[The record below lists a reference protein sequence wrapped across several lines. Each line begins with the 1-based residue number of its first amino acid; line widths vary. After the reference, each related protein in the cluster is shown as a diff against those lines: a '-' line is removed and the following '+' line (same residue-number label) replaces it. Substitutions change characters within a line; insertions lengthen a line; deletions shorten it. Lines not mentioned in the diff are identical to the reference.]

1 MKTAPATMQEQ
12 WLTSILGHME
22 ADDPGYLD
30 TLPQLPQVI
39 LKNEASSR
47 FWRGEA
53 FSHALELLCGRSG
66 RRDRS
71 LTIPADDCVDGN
83 PVRELLE
90 RSLQKLAEGY
100 HIELL
105 TPLTN

>member
-1 MKTAPATMQEQ
+1 MKTAPATTLEQ
-12 WLTSILGHME
+12 WLTSLLRHME
-22 ADDPGYLD
+22 TDPGYLD
-30 TLPQLPQVI
+30 TLPQLLQVI

-53 FSHALELLCGRSG
+53 FSYALELFRGCSGRSG
-66 RRDRS
+66 RS
-71 LTIPADDCVDGN
+71 MTIPADDCMDGN
-83 PVRELLE
+83 PVQELLE

-105 TPLTN
+105 TPLIE

>member
-1 MKTAPATMQEQ
+1 MLEQ

-53 FSHALELLCGRSG
+53 FSHG
-66 RRDRS
+66 RRGRS
-71 LTIPADDCVDGN
+71 LTISADDCVDGN

-100 HIELL
+100 HLEAL

>member
-1 MKTAPATMQEQ
+1 MLER
-12 WLTSILGHME
+12 WLALILRHME
-22 ADDPGYLD
+22 TDPGYLD

-39 LKNEASSR
+39 LKNETSSR

-53 FSHALELLCGRSG
+53 FSHALEVLRGSSG
-66 RRDRS
+66 RTGRS
-71 LTIPADDCVDGN
+71 LTISADDCMDGN

-100 HIELL
+100 HLESL

>member
-1 MKTAPATMQEQ
+1 MLEQ

-53 FSHALELLCGRSG
+53 FSHALELLRGRSG
-66 RRDRS
+66 RSGRS

-90 RSLQKLAEGY
+90 RSKKKLSEGY
-100 HIELL
+100 RIELL

>member
-1 MKTAPATMQEQ
+1 MLEQ
-12 WLTSILGHME
+12 WLASILRHME
-22 ADDPGYLD
+22 TDPDYLD

-53 FSHALELLCGRSG
+53 FSHALELLCGRSEG
-66 RRDRS
+66 RGRS

-83 PVRELLE
+83 PVQELLE
-90 RSLQKLAEGY
+90 RSLQKLSEGY

-105 TPLTN
+105 TPLTQ

>member
-1 MKTAPATMQEQ
+1 MLEQ

-47 FWRGEA
+47 GEA

-66 RRDRS
+66 RRGRS

-100 HIELL
+100 HIKFL

>member
-1 MKTAPATMQEQ
+1 MKTAPATTLEQ

-22 ADDPGYLD
+22 ADPGYLD

-66 RRDRS
+66 RRG

-100 HIELL
+100 HLESL

>member
-1 MKTAPATMQEQ
+1 MKTVPAIMLEQ
-12 WLTSILGHME
+12 WLTSILRHME
-22 ADDPGYLD
+22 ADPGYLD
-30 TLPQLPQVI
+30 TLPQHPQVI

-53 FSHALELLCGRSG
+53 FSHALELFRGCSGRSG
-66 RRDRS
+66 RS
-71 LTIPADDCVDGN
+71 MTIPADDCMDGN
-83 PVRELLE
+83 PVQELLE

-100 HIELL
+100 HIKFL

>member
-1 MKTAPATMQEQ
+1 MLEQ
-12 WLTSILGHME
+12 WLTSLLRHME
-22 ADDPGYLD
+22 TDPGYLD
-30 TLPQLPQVI
+30 TLPQLLQVI

-53 FSHALELLCGRSG
+53 FSYAVELFRRCSGRSG
-66 RRDRS
+66 RS
-71 LTIPADDCVDGN
+71 MTIPADDCMDGN
-83 PVRELLE
+83 PVQELLE

-105 TPLTN
+105 TPLIE

>member
-1 MKTAPATMQEQ
+1 MKTAPATTLEQ
-12 WLTSILGHME
+12 WLAPILRHME
-22 ADDPGYLD
+22 ADPGYLD
-30 TLPQLPQVI
+30 TLPQLPQVV

-66 RRDRS
+66 RRGRS
-71 LTIPADDCVDGN
+71 LTISADDCVDGN

-105 TPLTN
+105 TPLIE

>member
-1 MKTAPATMQEQ
+1 MKTAPATTLEQ
-12 WLTSILGHME
+12 WLTSILRHME
-22 ADDPGYLD
+22 TDPGYLD

-66 RRDRS
+66 RRG

-100 HIELL
+100 HLKSLI
-105 TPLTN
+105 PLIN

>member
-1 MKTAPATMQEQ
+1 MLEQ
-12 WLTSILGHME
+12 WLASILRNME
-22 ADDPGYLD
+22 TDPSYLD

-53 FSHALELLCGRSG
+53 FSHALELLRGSSGRSG
-66 RRDRS
+66 RS

-83 PVRELLE
+83 PVQELLE
-90 RSLQKLAEGY
+90 RSLQKLSEGY
-100 HIELL
+100 RIELL
-105 TPLTN
+105 TSLTN

>member
-1 MKTAPATMQEQ
+1 MLEQ
-12 WLTSILGHME
+12 GLTSILRHME
-22 ADDPGYLD
+22 TNPGYLD

-53 FSHALELLCGRSG
+53 FSHALEILCVRSEGRG
-66 RRDRS
+66 RS

-83 PVRELLE
+83 PVQELLE
-90 RSLQKLAEGY
+90 RSLQKLSEGY
-100 HIELL
+100 RIELL

>member
-1 MKTAPATMQEQ
+1 VKTVPAIMLEQ

-30 TLPQLPQVI
+30 TLPQVI

-66 RRDRS
+66 RRGRS
-71 LTIPADDCVDGN
+71 LTISADDCVDGN

-100 HIELL
+100 HLEAL

>member
-1 MKTAPATMQEQ
+1 M
-12 WLTSILGHME
+12 
-22 ADDPGYLD
+22 
-30 TLPQLPQVI
+30 
-39 LKNEASSR
+39 
-47 FWRGEA
+47 
-53 FSHALELLCGRSG
+53 LLAWGSSG
-66 RRDRS
+66 RTGRS

-100 HIELL
+100 HIEPL

>member
-1 MKTAPATMQEQ
+1 MLEQ

-22 ADDPGYLD
+22 ADPGYLD

-53 FSHALELLCGRSG
+53 FSYALELVRGCSGRSG
-66 RRDRS
+66 RS
-71 LTIPADDCVDGN
+71 MTIPADDCMDGN
-83 PVRELLE
+83 PVQELLE

-105 TPLTN
+105 TPLIE

>member
-1 MKTAPATMQEQ
+1 MLEQ

-22 ADDPGYLD
+22 ADPGYLD

-53 FSHALELLCGRSG
+53 FSHALEILCGRSEG
-66 RRDRS
+66 RGRS

-83 PVRELLE
+83 PVQELLE
-90 RSLQKLAEGY
+90 RSLQKLSEGY
-100 HIELL
+100 RIELL
-105 TPLTN
+105 TPLIE

>member
-1 MKTAPATMQEQ
+1 MKTAPATTLEQ
-12 WLTSILGHME
+12 LLASILGHME
-22 ADDPGYLD
+22 ADPGYLD
-30 TLPQLPQVI
+30 TLPQLPKII

-53 FSHALELLCGRSG
+53 FSHALEILCGRSEG
-66 RRDRS
+66 RGRS

-83 PVRELLE
+83 PVQELLE
-90 RSLQKLAEGY
+90 RSLQKLSEGY
-100 HIELL
+100 RIELL

>member
-1 MKTAPATMQEQ
+1 METAP
-12 WLTSILGHME
+12 
-22 ADDPGYLD
+22 DYLD

-47 FWRGEA
+47 FRRGEA
-53 FSHALELLCGRSG
+53 FSRLEILRGCSG
-66 RRDRS
+66 QSGRS

-83 PVRELLE
+83 PVRELLQ
-90 RSLQKLAEGY
+90 RSLQKLSEGY

-105 TPLTN
+105 TPLTQ

>member
-1 MKTAPATMQEQ
+1 
-12 WLTSILGHME
+12 ME
-22 ADDPGYLD
+22 ADPGYLD

-53 FSHALELLCGRSG
+53 FSHALEVLRGSSGRSG
-66 RRDRS
+66 RS
-71 LTIPADDCVDGN
+71 MTIPADDCMDGN
-83 PVRELLE
+83 PVQELLE
-90 RSLQKLAEGY
+90 RSLQKLVEGY

-105 TPLTN
+105 TPLIE

>member
-1 MKTAPATMQEQ
+1 MLEQ
-12 WLTSILGHME
+12 WLASILGDME
-22 ADDPGYLD
+22 ADPGYLD
-30 TLPQLPQVI
+30 TLPQLPQVV

-66 RRDRS
+66 RRG

-100 HIELL
+100 HLKSLI
-105 TPLTN
+105 PLIN

>member
-1 MKTAPATMQEQ
+1 
-12 WLTSILGHME
+12 ME
-22 ADDPGYLD
+22 ADPGYLD

-53 FSHALELLCGRSG
+53 FSHALEVLRGSSG
-66 RRDRS
+66 RTGRS
-71 LTIPADDCVDGN
+71 LTISADDCMDGN
-83 PVRELLE
+83 HVRELLE
-90 RSLQKLAEGY
+90 RSLQKLAEDY
-100 HIELL
+100 HLESL

>member
-1 MKTAPATMQEQ
+1 MLEQ
-12 WLTSILGHME
+12 WLTSLLRHME
-22 ADDPGYLD
+22 TDPGYLD
-30 TLPQLPQVI
+30 TLPQLLQVI

-53 FSHALELLCGRSG
+53 FSYALELFRGCSGRSG
-66 RRDRS
+66 RNM
-71 LTIPADDCVDGN
+71 TIPADDCMDGN
-83 PVRELLE
+83 PVQELLE

-105 TPLTN
+105 TPLIE

>member
-1 MKTAPATMQEQ
+1 MLEQ
-12 WLTSILGHME
+12 WLASILGYME
-22 ADDPGYLD
+22 ADPGYLD

-66 RRDRS
+66 RRG

-100 HIELL
+100 HLKSLI
-105 TPLTN
+105 PLIN

>member
-1 MKTAPATMQEQ
+1 MKTAPATTLEQ

-22 ADDPGYLD
+22 ADPGYLD

-53 FSHALELLCGRSG
+53 FSHALELLWGRSG
-66 RRDRS
+66 GAGRS

-100 HIELL
+100 HLESL

>member
-1 MKTAPATMQEQ
+1 MLEQ
-12 WLTSILGHME
+12 WLTSILRHMGT
-22 ADDPGYLD
+22 DPGYLD

-53 FSHALELLCGRSG
+53 FSHALEFFRGCSGRSG
-66 RRDRS
+66 RS

-83 PVRELLE
+83 PVQELLE
-90 RSLQKLAEGY
+90 RALKKLSEGY

-105 TPLTN
+105 TALTE

>member
-1 MKTAPATMQEQ
+1 MKTAPATTLEQ
-12 WLTSILGHME
+12 WLAPILRHME
-22 ADDPGYLD
+22 ADPGYLD

-66 RRDRS
+66 RRGRS
-71 LTIPADDCVDGN
+71 LTISADDCVDGN

-105 TPLTN
+105 TPLIE

>member
-1 MKTAPATMQEQ
+1 MLEQ
-12 WLTSILGHME
+12 WLASILRHME
-22 ADDPGYLD
+22 TDLGYLD

-66 RRDRS
+66 RRG

-100 HIELL
+100 HLEAL

>member
-1 MKTAPATMQEQ
+1 
-12 WLTSILGHME
+12 ME
-22 ADDPGYLD
+22 ADPGYLD
-30 TLPQLPQVI
+30 TLPQLPQVV

-66 RRDRS
+66 RRG

-100 HIELL
+100 HLKSLI
-105 TPLTN
+105 PLIN

>member
-1 MKTAPATMQEQ
+1 MKTAPATTLEQ
-12 WLTSILGHME
+12 WLTSLLRHME
-22 ADDPGYLD
+22 TDPGYLD
-30 TLPQLPQVI
+30 TLPQLLQVI

-53 FSHALELLCGRSG
+53 FSYARELFRGCSGRSG
-66 RRDRS
+66 RS
-71 LTIPADDCVDGN
+71 MTIPADDCMDGN
-83 PVRELLE
+83 PVQELLE

-105 TPLTN
+105 TPLIK

>member
-1 MKTAPATMQEQ
+1 MKTVPAIMLEQ

-22 ADDPGYLD
+22 ADPGYLD

-39 LKNEASSR
+39 PKNEASSR

-53 FSHALELLCGRSG
+53 FSHALELFRGCSGRPGRSM
-66 RRDRS
+66 
-71 LTIPADDCVDGN
+71 TIPADDCMDGN
-83 PVRELLE
+83 PVQELLE

-105 TPLTN
+105 TPLIE